1 MPACNAFG
9 IDRSNGSGMI
19 SLERVDPCVHGLLA
33 LLIDPR
39 QAGSVGLADWDKIIR
54 LARQSRLLGVL
65 SYRIQS
71 HPELLPQLPEC
82 VLGHLRSAAAYS
94 AHRIQMLRIE
104 LAALAKALPAEI
116 PVVVLKG
123 AAYIVQN
130 LEITC
135 GRLPSDVDLMVAYSD
150 LKRAEAA
157 LLDAG
162 WSGEVI
168 DAYDQRYYREW
179 SHELPPMRRPGH
191 SVELD
196 LHHTITPVTARL
208 KPDTALLFADL
219 QVVEGER
226 FLVLHPQDQILHA
239 AVHLFQD
246 SELFANLR
254 DLVDI
259 DRSGTPCGH
268 AANKA
273 DLGVEIVLVGI
284 DHPHAQKI
292 TRFGVEMIIDE
303 NQAIDFRRV
312 GCRTGDR
319 SLLVHLI
326 DQDLDFTPD
335 LRRQQLRRDIFL
347 QLHQTLPALLAN
359 LLRHRTRQGIGRR
372 AVNRRIGK
380 QPTRSSAPRR

>member
-94 AHRIQMLRIE
+94 AHRIQILRIE

-259 DRSGTPCGH
+259 DGLIRTHLHSESDWQALAVR
-268 AANKA
+268 AARHHLERPLWYA
-273 DLGVEIVLVGI
+273 LRYCRAWLATAVPDALPLAAPPAAAIRWMDWLFPRCTLPRIPDRQPPFSRRIAAQLG
-284 DHPHAQKI
+284 
-292 TRFGVEMIIDE
+292 
-303 NQAIDFRRV
+303 
-312 GCRTGDR
+312 
-319 SLLVHLI
+319 LLRY
-326 DQDLDFTPD
+326 QW
-335 LRRQQLRRDIFL
+335 LRMP
-347 QLHQTLPALLAN
+347 PALL
-359 LLRHRTRQGIGRR
+359 LRHLAHKGLHSLRPRP
-372 AVNRRIGK
+372 AVPNK
-380 QPTRSSAPRR
+380 AE

>member
-9 IDRSNGSGMI
+9 IDRSNVTGMI

-71 HPELLPQLPEC
+71 HPELLPQVPEC

-94 AHRIQMLRIE
+94 AHRIQILRIE

-162 WSGEVI
+162 WAGEVI

-179 SHELPPMRRPGH
+179 SHELPPMHRPGH

-259 DRSGTPCGH
+259 DGLIRTHLHSESDWQAL
-268 AANKA
+268 AARA
-273 DLGVEIVLVGI
+273 ARHHLERPLWYALRYCRAWLATAVPDDLPLAAPPAAAIRWMDWVFPRCTLPRIPDRQPPFSRRI
-284 DHPHAQKI
+284 AAQL
-292 TRFGVEMIIDE
+292 G
-303 NQAIDFRRV
+303 
-312 GCRTGDR
+312 
-319 SLLVHLI
+319 LLRY
-326 DQDLDFTPD
+326 QW
-335 LRRQQLRRDIFL
+335 LRMP
-347 QLHQTLPALLAN
+347 PALL
-359 LLRHRTRQGIGRR
+359 LRHLAHKGLHSLRPRP
-372 AVNRRIGK
+372 AVPSK
-380 QPTRSSAPRR
+380 AA